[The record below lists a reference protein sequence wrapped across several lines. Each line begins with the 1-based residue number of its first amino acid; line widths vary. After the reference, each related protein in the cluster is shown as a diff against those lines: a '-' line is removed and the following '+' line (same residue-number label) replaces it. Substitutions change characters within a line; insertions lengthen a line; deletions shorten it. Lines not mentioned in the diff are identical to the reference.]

1 MTKRIQIP
9 LELYELM
16 VGYIHDHYD
25 PDDRERFTKI
35 SCGISAKR
43 AAIIQHNLFT
53 EYMTQKEPEIRE
65 IMRQAYLSGTD
76 IPENNKQ
83 NL

>member
-1 MTKRIQIP
+1 
-9 LELYELM
+9 
-16 VGYIHDHYD
+16 
-25 PDDRERFTKI
+25 
-35 SCGISAKR
+35 
-43 AAIIQHNLFT
+43 
-53 EYMTQKEPEIRE
+53 MTQKEPEIRE

>member
-1 MTKRIQIP
+1 MAKRIQIP

-25 PDDRERFTKI
+25 PNDQERFTKI
-35 SCGISAKR
+35 SSGIAAKR
-43 AAIIQHNLFT
+43 AALLQHDLFT

-65 IMRQAYLSGTD
+65 ILRQVYLSEAD
-76 IPENNKQ
+76 NSKNNEKDF
-83 NL
+83 

>member
-25 PDDRERFTKI
+25 PDDRERFAKI
-35 SCGISAKR
+35 SKP